1 MIVNN
6 PIEFRKNIKLKLFKL
21 LKSKKL
27 SKKFEYSIFNFAIL
41 EAKKKKVI
49 RKWEN
54 KNFCMLY
61 TDRFKS
67 IYTNLNK
74 NSYLQN
80 KKFIMKMKTK
90 NLSVDELVQLTHR
103 DMNPKIWKKLIQDKI
118 KRDENFDKIDMSAST
133 DEFKC
138 FKCFKRNCTYYELQT
153 RSADEPMTTFV
164 TCLECGNRWKC

>member
-1 MIVNN
+1 MIVKN
-6 PIEFRKNIKLKLFKL
+6 PDEFRKNIKLKLLKL

-27 SKKFEYSIFNFAIL
+27 SKKVEYSIFNFAIL

-67 IYTNLNK
+67 IYTNFNK
-74 NSYLQN
+74 NNYLKN
-80 KKFIMKMKTK
+80 KKFIKKIK
-90 NLSVDELVQLTHR
+90 KLSVNELMQLTHR
-103 DMNPKIWKKLIQDKI
+103 DMNPKIWKILIENKL

-138 FKCFKRNCTYYELQT
+138 FKCFKRNCT
-153 RSADEPMTTFV
+153 
-164 TCLECGNRWKC
+164 

>member
-1 MIVNN
+1 MIVKN
-6 PIEFRKNIKLKLFKL
+6 PDEFRKNIKLKLLKL

-27 SKKFEYSIFNFAIL
+27 SKKVEYSIFNFAIL

-67 IYTNLNK
+67 IYTNFNK
-74 NSYLQN
+74 NSYLKN
-80 KKFIMKMKTK
+80 KKLIKKIK
-90 NLSVDELVQLTHR
+90 KLSVNELMQLTHR
-103 DMNPKIWKKLIQDKI
+103 DMNPNIWKILIENKL

>member
-1 MIVNN
+1 
-6 PIEFRKNIKLKLFKL
+6 
-21 LKSKKL
+21 
-27 SKKFEYSIFNFAIL
+27 
-41 EAKKKKVI
+41 
-49 RKWEN
+49 
-54 KNFCMLY
+54 MLY

-67 IYTNLNK
+67 IYTNFNK
-74 NSYLQN
+74 NSYLKN
-80 KKFIMKMKTK
+80 KKFIDKIKK
-90 NLSVDELVQLTHR
+90 LSMNELIQLTHR
-103 DMNPKIWKKLIQDKI
+103 DMNPKIWKILIENKL